1 MVRITGLYALPEQP
15 LDSSI
20 VRSAN
25 GGVSATVQFDNG
37 PSLSSAMRGLDVISN
52 ALGDIAGGLTFD
64 RLRKVEEST
73 DAG

>member
-1 MVRITGLYALPEQP
+1 
-15 LDSSI
+15 
-20 VRSAN
+20 
-25 GGVSATVQFDNG
+25 VQFDNG